1 MTDLAPLLSEGLGEA
16 PDGRLTGGLF
26 AIPPVP
32 KPLCTKAFQKNT
44 GGCEVKMHEKL
55 FFEKKRCPMWT
66 VLF

>member
-1 MTDLAPLLSEGLGEA
+1 MTDVAPLLSEGLGEA

-32 KPLCTKAFQKNT
+32 KPLSIKAFQKNT
-44 GGCEVKMHEKL
+44 GGWEVKMRKT
-55 FFEKKRCPMWT
+55 FFEKKSCPMWS